1 MSAVR
6 ISGVWSYF
14 AACLFI
20 ADPAADDTVLS
31 SAFSEKRG
39 MEVKMH
45 QALYRKYRPQTF
57 DDVCGQEH
65 ITSVLKYEAAN
76 GRVSHAYLF
85 CGSRGTGKTSCA
97 KILAKAVNCENPHD
111 GDPCGECAACR
122 AIDSGAATDV
132 IEMDAASN
140 NGVDNIRE
148 LRDDIAY
155 TPSMLKK
162 RVYIIDEVH
171 MLSVSAFNALLKT
184 LEEPPEYVVFI
195 LATTELHKL
204 PATIISRC
212 QRFDFRRI
220 SNDAIVSRLS
230 YIADCEGIRFE
241 PDALSRIAKAAAG
254 GMRDAVSLLELCAG
268 GAADVNE
275 DRVADVLGLSG
286 YDMMKRFAD
295 AVAGKSVSGLIDM
308 IEEVQSSS
316 KDITVF
322 WQEVISFWRDMMIM
336 KVSSDPQKY
345 LDLTDSEST
354 VLKSCA
360 DRFSVNMLTNQS
372 SVLDS
377 AMKDM
382 LRSPQT
388 KTVIAEFASLRL
400 TAPELDSTTDAMLAR
415 ISELEDRVALL
426 ESDAVQVG
434 AAGAEA
440 SLTLKKTSAGDTAVQ
455 KDGENTLSNG
465 AYPAK
470 EESASRSENVGSTA
484 EHPESAEPES
494 ALEKNE
500 TRTDGGFEPVR
511 DIQAVIDK
519 LGAGADMY
527 RSFLNEAE
535 VSVNADSGILRISSH
550 NAFAANILGTEQS
563 KSLISKAALLAKVT
577 DTLPTV
583 EINIIRENTKKSSDD
598 DIFG

>member
-1 MSAVR
+1 
-6 ISGVWSYF
+6 
-14 AACLFI
+14 
-20 ADPAADDTVLS
+20 
-31 SAFSEKRG
+31 
-39 MEVKMH
+39 
-45 QALYRKYRPQTF
+45 
-57 DDVCGQEH
+57 
-65 ITSVLKYEAAN
+65 
-76 GRVSHAYLF
+76 
-85 CGSRGTGKTSCA
+85 
-97 KILAKAVNCENPHD
+97 
-111 GDPCGECAACR
+111 
-122 AIDSGAATDV
+122 
-132 IEMDAASN
+132 MDAASN

-230 YIADCEGIRFE
+230 YIADSEGIRFE
-241 PDALSRIAKAAAG
+241 TDALSRIAKAAAG

-434 AAGAEA
+434 TAGAEA

-455 KDGENTLSNG
+455 KDGENTLSNV

-494 ALEKNE
+494 APEKNE
-500 TRTDGGFEPVR
+500 ARTDGGFEPVR

-583 EINIIRENTKKSSDD
+583 EINIIRKNTKKSSDD